1 MNSSGISLGQ
11 TASHSPWLVQL
22 PNSSRSMAAT
32 MFSVRSSRSG
42 WPCGSTFKWVILAAV
57 KSMADALGQ
66 AATQAPQ
73 PMHAAASMAVSAAS
87 FGTRMTLASGALPG
101 RRTDIAAGLD
111 DPVERRPIDHQVLD
125 DREGLGTP
133 RLQRQGIAVLEE
145 PHVKLADGRAAA
157 RAVGH
162 AVDQETARPA
172 DALAAIVVEGD
183 RLFAAADQLFV
194 QDVEHL
200 QERHVGGHPLDLVG
214 DELARGLCCLSAAR
228 FSE

>member
-1 MNSSGISLGQ
+1 MTGKAL
-11 TASHSPWLVQL
+11 ARH
-22 PNSSRSMAAT
+22 
-32 MFSVRSSRSG
+32 
-42 WPCGSTFKWVILAAV
+42 GSK
-57 KSMADALGQ
+57 G
-66 AATQAPQ
+66 
-73 PMHAAASMAVSAAS
+73 
-87 FGTRMTLASGALPG
+87 
-101 RRTDIAAGLD
+101 
-111 DPVERRPIDHQVLD
+111 
-125 DREGLGTP
+125 
-133 RLQRQGIAVLEE
+133 QGIAVLEE
-145 PHVKLADGRAAA
+145 SHVELAHGRAAA

-214 DELARGLCCLSAAR
+214 DELPGRVACLSAAR